1 MSDDPNQPDMAER
14 DAAHPLRRA
23 GRPWA
28 SMVDEQI
35 RAAAGRGEFDN
46 LPGAGRPLDL
56 TDNPFAGERAA
67 AFNLLKSH
75 GVAPREIELGREID
89 ADLAAAEASLVRL
102 RWRRDELAARL
113 VPPFVSERRAFN
125 VLRESTRAAYAEA
138 LRTLN
143 RKTLTLN
150 ISAPSAFHRTLVDVD
165 ARLGAFDDV
174 FPPLAV

>member
-1 MSDDPNQPDMAER
+1 MSEERKEPAGNER

-56 TDNPFAGERAA
+56 SENPFAGDRAA

-89 ADLAAAEASLVRL
+89 AELAATEAMLARL
-102 RWRRDELAARL
+102 RWQRDQLASRL
-113 VPPFVSERRAFN
+113 APPFASELRAYN
-125 VLRESTRAAYAEA
+125 VLRDSTRAAYVEA
-138 LRTLN
+138 LGVLN
-143 RKTLTLN
+143 RKILTLN
-150 ISAPSAFHRTLVDVD
+150 ISAPTAFHRTMQDV
-165 ARLGAFDDV
+165 ATLLRAFDDA
-174 FPPLAV
+174 FPYLVR